1 MATLRRTRPTND
13 YLNIINVENES
24 LEKKDSLSRLFSFVS
39 FVTNCKFVCQKLL
52 NMQSVY

>member
-24 LEKKDSLSRLFSFVS
+24 LEKRFSLATVFICLIRDQL
-39 FVTNCKFVCQKLL
+39 
-52 NMQSVY
+52 